1 METQKN
7 IMLESLSEQLF
18 QQRQVD
24 RRKFSL
30 RSVAQ
35 RINVSHSM
43 LSQILKG
50 KKKPSPILLR
60 RLCEDLG
67 MNENQ
72 KLQVLNDLL
81 SMGPK
86 AKKYLSPT
94 DYQGYIQA
102 KLPEIIQHEKSI
114 QFSDVKNSE
123 LLSVLIKNYV
133 DELMTLSLSES
144 FSGNSQ
150 IVLSVKSTGT

>member
-7 IMLESLSEQLF
+7 VMLECLFAQLN
-18 QQRQVD
+18 QQRSVD

-67 MNENQ
+67 MTENQ
-72 KLQVLNDLL
+72 KLQVLNGLL
-81 SMGPK
+81 SMGAK
-86 AKKYLSPT
+86 AKKYLSPN
-94 DYQGYIQA
+94 DYQGYLEARQPD
-102 KLPEIIQHEKSI
+102 LEKSF
-114 QFSDVKNSE
+114 QMSE
-123 LLSVLIKNYV
+123 INDIEKLNAMIKNCV
-133 DELMTLSLSES
+133 DELLAQGKEISETTQ
-144 FSGNSQ
+144 F
-150 IVLSVKSTGT
+150 VLSIKSL